1 LVILVLTQSGF
12 AKSNFIFRLAIHH
25 ARRRSRAG
33 RGEVSPRVGHFI
45 AANLNKRNRKPNKRV
60 LNLPG
65 LGYPGRRTK
74 MLRKSM
80 IALCTVASIA
90 ALTPDLALARGGGG
104 GGGGHGG
111 GGGGFGG
118 GHAGG
123 FGGGGFA
130 GRGFGGGGNFGGSF
144 ARGAAVGAV
153 AGVGA
158 AQGGRFANGGFNHG
172 GFNHGRF
179 DHGRRFF
186 AGGFGGY
193 YDGYW
198 DYPDYAYDDSYYDNG
213 GYDDGGCYVV
223 QRRVHTSY
231 GWRVR
236 PVQVCG

>member
-1 LVILVLTQSGF
+1 MTVT
-12 AKSNFIFRLAIHH
+12 
-25 ARRRSRAG
+25 ARRM
-33 RGEVSPRVGHFI
+33 
-45 AANLNKRNRKPNKRV
+45 
-60 LNLPG
+60 
-65 LGYPGRRTK
+65 K

-80 IALCTVASIA
+80 IVLCAAASVAM
-90 ALTPDLALARGGGG
+90 LAPNLAMARG

-118 GHAGG
+118 GRGGG

-130 GRGFGGGGNFGGSF
+130 ARGFGGGGNFGSSF
-144 ARGAAVGAV
+144 ARVAPAGAV
-153 AGVGA
+153 AGVA
-158 AQGGRFANGGFNHG
+158 AVQGGRFANGS
-172 GFNHGRF
+172 FNHGRF

-198 DYPDYAYDDSYYDNG
+198 DYPGYAYDDSYYDNG
-213 GYDDGGCYVV
+213 GCYVV
-223 QRRVHTSY
+223 QRRVHTAY